1 MADSG
6 DQKKHYVLKLALS
19 VGFSDSSSSAADA
32 AHDRHSNSRPAAAA
46 RSPRSFAAGD
56 GAVGLAI
63 VAAMS
68 AASEEPAAGLAR
80 SDPVPIGAVV
90 TKPGLRTAAPKEGE
104 VGEDMELSESYTC
117 VISHLGGNR
126 VKKRVYFGDDGLLF
140 EPPPPPPP
148 GLADPPFVVAEFLR
162 CCFLCK
168 KKLDGMDVY
177 MYRGEK
183 AFCSEECRC
192 QQMLHDELGEQF
204 ASGAPKNYECSSS
217 PYASSLVISAGV
229 AAA

>member
-6 DQKKHYVLKLALS
+6 DQKRHSIVKLALF
-19 VGFSDSSSSAADA
+19 VGFGDS
-32 AHDRHSNSRPAAAA
+32 AAAA

-68 AASEEPAAGLAR
+68 AAAEEPGAVLTR
-80 SDPVPIGAVV
+80 SEPIPIGAVV
-90 TKPGLRTAAPKEGE
+90 AKPGLKAASPKKGE
-104 VGEDMELSESYTC
+104 AGEDAELSESYTC

-126 VKKRVYFGDDGLLF
+126 VKKRVYFGDGDDGMLF
-140 EPPPPPPP
+140 EPPPPPE
-148 GLADPPFVVAEFLR
+148 LAEPPFVVAEFLR

-183 AFCSEECRC
+183 AFCSEECRY
-192 QQMLHDELGEQF
+192 QQMLLDELGEKF
-204 ASGAPKNYECSSS
+204 SSGALKNCECSSV
-217 PYASSLVISAGV
+217 PFRVTTGV

>member
-6 DQKKHYVLKLALS
+6 DQKRHSIVKLALF
-19 VGFSDSSSSAADA
+19 VGFGDS
-32 AHDRHSNSRPAAAA
+32 AAAA

-68 AASEEPAAGLAR
+68 AAAEAPGVGLTRSEPI
-80 SDPVPIGAVV
+80 PIGAVV
-90 TKPGLRTAAPKEGE
+90 AKPGLKAPAPKKGE
-104 VGEDMELSESYTC
+104 AGEDVDLSESYTC

-126 VKKRVYFGDDGLLF
+126 VKKRVYFGDGDDGLLF
-140 EPPPPPPP
+140 EPPPPE
-148 GLADPPFVVAEFLR
+148 LAEPPFAVAEFLR

-177 MYRGEK
+177 MYRCPSLLPFCLCCRGEK
-183 AFCSEECRC
+183 AFCSEECRY
-192 QQMLHDELGEQF
+192 QQMLLDELSEKF
-204 ASGAPKNYECSSS
+204 SAGALKNCECSSS
-217 PYASSLVISAGV
+217 PCSAPFRVTAGV
-229 AAA
+229 VAA

>member
-6 DQKKHYVLKLALS
+6 DRKRHSIVKLALF
-19 VGFSDSSSSAADA
+19 VGFGDSEAS
-32 AHDRHSNSRPAAAA
+32 A

-68 AASEEPAAGLAR
+68 AAAEEPGAVLTR
-80 SDPVPIGAVV
+80 SEPISIGAVV
-90 TKPGLRTAAPKEGE
+90 AKPGLKAAAPKKGE
-104 VGEDMELSESYTC
+104 AGEDVELSESYTC

-126 VKKRVYFGDDGLLF
+126 VRKRVYFGDGDDGMLF
-140 EPPPPPPP
+140 EPPPPPEP
-148 GLADPPFVVAEFLR
+148 AEPPFVVAEFLR
-162 CCFLCK
+162 CCFLCN

-183 AFCSEECRC
+183 AFCSEECRY
-192 QQMLHDELGEQF
+192 QQMLQDEFGEKF
-204 ASGAPKNYECSSS
+204 STGALKNCECSSS
-217 PYASSLVISAGV
+217 PCSAAYGATTGV